1 LTGAFS
7 RNFFERMMKRYDEEV
22 DVPIAIILCDLDE
35 LKTVNDRFGHMEGDR
50 LIKEAAKPGLWR

>member
-1 LTGAFS
+1 
-7 RNFFERMMKRYDEEV
+7 MMKRYDEEV